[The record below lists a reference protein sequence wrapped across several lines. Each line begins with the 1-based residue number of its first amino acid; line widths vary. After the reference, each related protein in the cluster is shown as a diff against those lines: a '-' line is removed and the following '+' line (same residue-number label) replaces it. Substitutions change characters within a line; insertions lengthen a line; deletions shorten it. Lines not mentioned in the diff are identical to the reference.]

1 MLKYALFDYV
11 PRRAL
16 HRASFNQQEICR
28 RILDF
33 KDGRTYAKRWAAAE
47 IGRALAAARL
57 SEVVVV
63 CVPASCQ
70 HTYVR
75 RYKKFSKMLCATL
88 GATDGFSCIEVI
100 GHRKKA
106 HHGAVRDG
114 SLVRNVAISN
124 SLRGRKVLLIDDIYT
139 TGATSDAF
147 IQRLQDAGATVCG
160 AVFLGKTRQ
169 HRTA

>member
-75 RYKKFSKMLCATL
+75 RYKKFSKMLRTARRHARPSRTSTL
-88 GATDGFSCIEVI
+88 AALRRRT
-100 GHRKKA
+100 
-106 HHGAVRDG
+106 AVGEER
-114 SLVRNVAISN
+114 
-124 SLRGRKVLLIDDIYT
+124 
-139 TGATSDAF
+139 TGALHAY
-147 IQRLQDAGATVCG
+147 
-160 AVFLGKTRQ
+160 
-169 HRTA
+169 RTALTAAQ

>member
-1 MLKYALFDYV
+1 MLKYALYDYI
-11 PRRAL
+11 PRRQQR
-16 HRASFNQQEICR
+16 RATFEQQETCR

-33 KDGRTYAKRWAAAE
+33 KDGRTYAKQWAATE
-47 IGRALAAARL
+47 IGRALRAAKL
-57 SEVVVV
+57 SEVVIV

-75 RYKKFSKMLCATL
+75 RYKKFSQMLCAIL
-88 GATDGFSCIEVI
+88 GTADGFDCIEVI

-106 HHGAVRDG
+106 HHGATRDER
-114 SLVRNVAISN
+114 LVQNVAISS

-147 IQRLQDAGATVCG
+147 IRRLCAVGATVCG

-169 HRTA
+169 RRTA